1 MEKQVDVST
10 FYRFMSKIYGIAL
23 FIFDETG
30 TLIERYS
37 SSATSAEF
45 LLSFSNLKEQI
56 FHLCSETKRPQ
67 VISSEL
73 GQLWAGIP
81 AVDGERITTMILAGP
96 VFTSGGSTNLMLD
109 YVRSYNIS
117 TVSREKLVDALN
129 QTPICSYSEFT
140 RLIATVYAFTCGNDL
155 DTTELP
161 IAGLTSQ
168 ALPDAS
174 RQIFVEKIDDR
185 QESSILSTVAFG
197 QYLMECIQEGNLAKL
212 KRLLK
217 TSNYSSVH
225 YLSLPDPIRQQK
237 DMFILLI
244 AQVVNTALQ
253 AGLNPEVAYSLND
266 RYIQQVETMK
276 NMIPIITLT
285 REMLYDYTER
295 VGKLKRTKQ
304 YSKLVNNCCNYI
316 NEHVFENL
324 HVTDVATFTGNNPH
338 YLSQKFR
345 EETGQ
350 SISDYIRSAKI
361 SEAKSLLKYTSLSLA
376 EISEQLA
383 FSSQSFFT
391 ATFRQLTGMTPG
403 QFRENDEPSR

>member
-1 MEKQVDVST
+1 MENQVNDRT
-10 FYRFMSKIYGIAL
+10 FYRFMSNIYGITL
-23 FIFDETG
+23 LVFDDMGSLT
-30 TLIERYS
+30 ERYS
-37 SSATSAEF
+37 SNLDSAEF
-45 LLSFSNLKEQI
+45 LLSFYNLKERI
-56 FHLCSETKRPQ
+56 FHLCGATKTPQ

-81 AVDGERITTMILAGP
+81 VLDGERIPTMIVIGP

-117 TVSREKLVDALN
+117 TVSREKLVEALN
-129 QTPICSYSEFT
+129 QTPICSYREFT
-140 RLIATVYAFTCGNDL
+140 RLIAIVYAFICDKDL
-155 DTTELP
+155 DTTELS

-168 ALPDAS
+168 ELTDAS
-174 RQIFVEKIDDR
+174 RRMAVEKGEDR

-237 DMFILLI
+237 DMFIILI
-244 AQVVNTALQ
+244 AQVVNAAIQ
-253 AGLNPEVAYSLND
+253 AGLHPEVAYLLND

-304 YSKLVNNCCNYI
+304 YSKLVNDCCNYI
-316 NEHVFENL
+316 NDHVCENL

-350 SISDYIRSAKI
+350 SISDYVRSAKI
-361 SEAKSLLKYTSLSLA
+361 AEAKSLLKYTSLSLA

-391 ATFRQLTGMTPG
+391 ATFRQLTGLTPR
-403 QFRENDEPSR
+403 QFRENGKPSL